1 MSAVE
6 ESSSTAVERAL
17 SILEAVAA
25 RGSGMTNSEISRRL
39 EIPKSTA
46 SYLLRALERRGYLR
60 RDAANGKYQLGLK
73 VLGLSHGVLTGLD
86 IRNIALPVLRQFVE
100 RTQLTSHLAILDQ
113 GRAVYVE
120 KIDAPGFVKMDT
132 WVGHRVDVHVT
143 AVGKA
148 LVAAL
153 PEVELEAIVKERGLR
168 KHTPHSLTV
177 RTKFL
182 RELEKVRAQ
191 GHAVDDEEN
200 SVGVRCVAAPVYDAG
215 GKAVA
220 AFGTSGTTVQI
231 DDAQLPRVVELVKV
245 AARRISQQLGYQQS
259 PSRRF

>member
-1 MSAVE
+1 MSAAE

-17 SILEAVAA
+17 SILEAVAG
-25 RGSGMTNSEISRRL
+25 RGTGMTNSEISRRL

-60 RDAANGKYQLGLK
+60 RDAASGKYKLGLK
-73 VLGLSHGVLTGLD
+73 VLGLSHGVLMSLD
-86 IRNIALPVLRQFVE
+86 IREIAQPVLRQFVE
-100 RTQLTSHLAILDQ
+100 RTRLTSHLAILDQ

-120 KIDAPGFVKMDT
+120 KVEAPGFVKMDT
-132 WVGHRVDVHVT
+132 WIGHRVDVHVT

-148 LVAAL
+148 LAAAL
-153 PEVELEAIVKERGLR
+153 PEAELEAIVKERGLR

-191 GHAVDDEEN
+191 GYAVDDEEN
-200 SVGVRCVAAPVYDAG
+200 SVGVRCIAAPVYDAE
-215 GKAVA
+215 GKVVA
-220 AFGTSGTTVQI
+220 AFGTSGTTAQI
-231 DDAQLPRVVELVKV
+231 DGANLLRVAEMVKE
-245 AARRISQQLGYQQS
+245 AARRISQQLGYQA